1 MAPKRKDDGTSR
13 ELLNELITE
22 RRALGR
28 SQQPAPPRQT
38 AVSVDL
44 MHSRILRIGAIKLG
58 AGFEQLEDEVSGNS
72 DRSGRA
78 YLQWRSRYW
87 WCSSNNDN
95 TIHD

>member
-1 MAPKRKDDGTSR
+1 
-13 ELLNELITE
+13 
-22 RRALGR
+22 
-28 SQQPAPPRQT
+28 
-38 AVSVDL
+38 

-58 AGFEQLEDEVSGNS
+58 AGFEQLEDEATGNS